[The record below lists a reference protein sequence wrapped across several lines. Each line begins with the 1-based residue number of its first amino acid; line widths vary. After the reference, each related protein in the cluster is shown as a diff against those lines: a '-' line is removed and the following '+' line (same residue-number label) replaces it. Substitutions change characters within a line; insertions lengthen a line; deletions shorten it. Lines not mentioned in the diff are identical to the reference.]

1 MYPSGITPRLVS
13 LIAREPRLLP
23 YLDMPL
29 QHGSDRVLARMRRP
43 ERQDTVRERVRWLRD
58 EIDDLTLRTTVIVGF
73 PGETE
78 DDVRVMMDFLE
89 EIRFDR
95 VGAFAY
101 SVEEGTA
108 AAAMPD
114 QVPEEV
120 KAERLDMVMEH
131 QRELSYESNLQ
142 RVGTRAWMLVDG
154 LTPDHGNHGAEGR
167 TQGQAVEVDGQ
178 TFLASANGVRPG
190 DIVEVEIV
198 AAD

>member
-1 MYPSGITPRLVS
+1 M
-13 LIAREPRLLP
+13 
-23 YLDMPL
+23 
-29 QHGSDRVLARMRRP
+29 
-43 ERQDTVRERVRWLRD
+43 
-58 EIDDLTLRTTVIVGF
+58 GF
-73 PGETE
+73 PGETD

-142 RVGTRAWMLVDG
+142 RVGSRDRMLVDELAPG
-154 LTPDHGNHGAEGR
+154 HPGHDAVGR
-167 TQGQAVEVDGQ
+167 TRGQAVEVDGQ
-178 TFLASANGVRPG
+178 TFLAAGNGVRPG

-198 AAD
+198 AADDYDLTGRLIDA